1 MKRIFNLLAP
11 LKNKRKQQENIIIKN
26 DIKYLKN
33 NNEILNEN
41 NNEILNENNNDILN
55 EKKNKKNKKNRKNK
69 KLLHDIS
76 AKCIQHAWFTSK
88 LYKKIRFQHCNKIIT
103 QYRFTIYKLLYCP
116 PSKYNDDKII
126 LYYHL
131 IHKLENLKSKY
142 Y

>member
-33 NNEILNEN
+33 SNEILNEN
-41 NNEILNENNNDILN
+41 NNNETLN
-55 EKKNKKNKKNRKNK
+55 EKKNRKNKKNK

-103 QYRFTIYKLLYCP
+103 QYRFTIYKLLYSP

-131 IHKLENLKSKY
+131 IHKLENLKRKY